1 MNNYFVYM
9 VRCSDDSIY
18 TGITN
23 DLEKRMKM
31 HNLKKGAKYTR
42 SRTPVKLIYF
52 EKCLDRSQAL
62 KREIAIQNLKRD
74 EKIKLASEFT
84 C

>member
-42 SRTPVKLIYF
+42 SRIPVKLIYF

-62 KREIAIQNLKRD
+62 KREIAIKNLKRD
-74 EKIKLASEFT
+74 EKIKLARKFT

>member
-1 MNNYFVYM
+1 
-9 VRCSDDSIY
+9 
-18 TGITN
+18 
-23 DLEKRMKM
+23 M

-62 KREIAIQNLKRD
+62 KREIAIKNLKRD
-74 EKIKLASEFT
+74 EKIKLAREFT

>member
-31 HNLKKGAKYTR
+31 HNLKK
-42 SRTPVKLIYF
+42 V
-52 EKCLDRSQAL
+52 
-62 KREIAIQNLKRD
+62 QNTQDQEL
-74 EKIKLASEFT
+74 L
-84 C
+84 